1 MKIISNILL
10 WQWDYDSDALIAY
23 SNILNKSEIQS
34 FYAIEWR
41 DNPDKWEAYFEGVH
55 LGYGT
60 LTECMAICRQDYEN
74 EDKENNK

>member
-1 MKIISNILL
+1 MKTSSKDLL
-10 WQWDYDSDALIAY
+10 WQWDNESDALIAY
-23 SNILNKSEIQS
+23 KNGLKKCEIQS

-60 LTECMAICRQDYEN
+60 LNECMTICRKDFEKEN
-74 EDKENNK
+74 EENTK